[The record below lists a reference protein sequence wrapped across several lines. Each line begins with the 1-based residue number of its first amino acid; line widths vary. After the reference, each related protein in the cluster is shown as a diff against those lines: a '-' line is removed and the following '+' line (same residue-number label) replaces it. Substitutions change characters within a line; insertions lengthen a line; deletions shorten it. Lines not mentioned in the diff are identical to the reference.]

1 MRVLVTGGSS
11 LLAGAVIERLLERG
25 DAVTSFQRG
34 RNARSVPSG
43 AQMLR
48 DDVTDA
54 EAVAD
59 AVRGHDAVV
68 HAAAK
73 VDVVGRI
80 EDFTDVNVGG
90 TSNVLDACVRHDV
103 PRLVYVST
111 PSVAHAGR
119 SLVAADAGHADP
131 ATARGAYAV
140 TKATAERLVL
150 DRATD
155 GTLTAVLRPHLVWGP
170 GDTQL
175 VGRMVTRARQGRIAT
190 IGSGLALID
199 TTYVDDAA
207 SAIVAGIDRAE
218 HVDREPLVVSGGQP
232 RPVAELIGGIL
243 RAHGLEL
250 PEARRVPAGVAR
262 RVGRGVERLWNAR
275 GWEEPPMTEFLAEQL
290 STAHWFDQRRTRAGL
305 AWTPEVGVDEGL
317 RRLAAAV

>member
-1 MRVLVTGGSS
+1 
-11 LLAGAVIERLLERG
+11 
-25 DAVTSFQRG
+25 
-34 RNARSVPSG
+34 
-43 AQMLR
+43 MLR

-140 TKATAERLVL
+140 TKATA
-150 DRATD
+150 
-155 GTLTAVLRPHLVWGP
+155 
-170 GDTQL
+170 
-175 VGRMVTRARQGRIAT
+175 
-190 IGSGLALID
+190 
-199 TTYVDDAA
+199 
-207 SAIVAGIDRAE
+207 
-218 HVDREPLVVSGGQP
+218 
-232 RPVAELIGGIL
+232 
-243 RAHGLEL
+243 
-250 PEARRVPAGVAR
+250 
-262 RVGRGVERLWNAR
+262 AR
-275 GWEEPPMTEFLAEQL
+275 GSPC
-290 STAHWFDQRRTRAGL
+290 
-305 AWTPEVGVDEGL
+305 GVL
-317 RRLAAAV
+317 L